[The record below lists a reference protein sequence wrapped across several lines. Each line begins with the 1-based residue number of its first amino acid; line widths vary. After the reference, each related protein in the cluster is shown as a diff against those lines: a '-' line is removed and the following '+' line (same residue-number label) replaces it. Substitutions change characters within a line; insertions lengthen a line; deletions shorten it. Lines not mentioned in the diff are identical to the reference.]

1 MRPLPFSSL
10 RLRLLAFAALA
21 SGLALALS
29 WVGLSLLF
37 ERHAERQVGA
47 DLERTGQMLAAA
59 VRTDG
64 TGRPLLSATPVDP
77 RFTRPASGLYW
88 RVSTE
93 AGEVRSRSLWDGRWS
108 PWPEAALAAAGP
120 RWQSDT
126 TAGPFEPRIIRTARL
141 IRPQASGPPVLVEV
155 AITHAAVSE
164 ARAGFASELA
174 PFLALLWAALMG
186 AALVQVTMGLRPL
199 ARVRAEL
206 SALQADPAARFD
218 AAAHPREIAPLA
230 DAINDLAD
238 ARARDMEA
246 ARHRA
251 RDLAHALKTPIA
263 ALKLQ
268 AAGLAD
274 PAGSEI
280 AQTVQV
286 LNTAV
291 QAELARAGAAGAER
305 GTCRP
310 KPVIERLLAVLART
324 GSTDTGAQVH
334 LSLPD
339 SLTIPLA
346 EPVAFETFGALLD
359 NALRHAR
366 SRVDVTG
373 TAAADGTVRLCIAD
387 DGPGLAPALRDAAL
401 TRGVRLDE
409 ARGTQG
415 LGLAIARAY
424 VEASGGRLMLDDAEA
439 GGLAVQMVWPGSTAA
454 QGA

>member
-21 SGLALALS
+21 SGVALALS
-29 WVGLSLLF
+29 WVALSLLF

-47 DLERTGQMLAAA
+47 DLERLGQTLAASVSVDA
-59 VRTDG
+59 GGNPV
-64 TGRPLLSATPVDP
+64 LSATPVDP
-77 RFTRPASGLYW
+77 RFSRPASGLYW
-88 RVSTE
+88 RVSTDR
-93 AGEVRSRSLWDGRWS
+93 GEVRSRSLWDGGWS
-108 PWPEAALAAAGP
+108 PLALTGQAATGS
-120 RWQSDT
+120 RWQFKT

-141 IRPQASGPPVLVEV
+141 VRPQADGPAVLVEV
-155 AITHAAVSE
+155 AIDHAAVSE
-164 ARAGFASELA
+164 ARAGFAGELA
-174 PFLALLWAALMG
+174 PFLALLWAALMA

-206 SALQADPAARFD
+206 SGLQADPSARFD

-230 DAINDLAD
+230 DAINELAD

-268 AAGLAD
+268 AAGLAE
-274 PAGSEI
+274 PASSEI

-305 GTCRP
+305 GSCEAR
-310 KPVIERLLAVLART
+310 PVIERLLLVLART
-324 GSTDTGAQVH
+324 GSGGGGPQLH
-334 LSLPD
+334 LAVPDGLMLPL
-339 SLTIPLA
+339 S
-346 EPVAFETFGALLD
+346 EPVAFETLGALLD
-359 NALRHAR
+359 NAQRHAR
-366 SRVDVTG
+366 SQIVVSG
-373 TAAADGTVRLCIAD
+373 ALHADGSVELSIAD
-387 DGPGLAPALRDAAL
+387 DGPGLAPELRDAAL

-424 VEASGGRLMLDDAEA
+424 VEGSGGQLVLADADA
-439 GGLAVQMVWPGSTAA
+439 GGLDVRLAWPGRAA
-454 QGA
+454 APDR

>member
-47 DLERTGQMLAAA
+47 DLERTGQILAAA
-59 VRTDG
+59 VRTDS
-64 TGRPLLSATPVDP
+64 TGRPVLSSTPVEP

-88 RVSTE
+88 RVSTP
-93 AGEVRSRSLWDGRWS
+93 AGEIRSRSLWDGGWNAPSRV
-108 PWPEAALAAAGP
+108 AGTV
-120 RWQSDT
+120 WQFDT
-126 TAGPFEPRIIRTARL
+126 TTGPFEPRIIRTARL
-141 IRPQASGPPVLVEV
+141 IRPQASGPQVLVEV

-164 ARAGFASELA
+164 ARAGFAAELA

-199 ARVRAEL
+199 ARVRRDL

-218 AAAHPREIAPLA
+218 AAAHPREIVPLA

-268 AAGLAD
+268 AAALPD
-274 PAGSEI
+274 PEGSDI

-305 GTCRP
+305 GTCQL
-310 KPVIERLLAVLART
+310 KPVLERLLTVLART
-324 GSTDTGAQVH
+324 GGAHGAVEVT

-339 SLTIPLA
+339 DLAVPLA
-346 EPVAFETFGALLD
+346 EPEAFETFGALLD

-366 SRVDVTG
+366 SRVEASG
-373 TAAADGTVRLCIAD
+373 LRAADGSLELCIAD
-387 DGPGLAPALRDAAL
+387 DGPGLAPSLRDAAL

-415 LGLAIARAY
+415 LGLAIVRAY
-424 VEASGGRLMLDDAEA
+424 VEGSGGQLRLDDAEA
-439 GGLAVQMVWPGSTAA
+439 GGLAVHMVWPGQSAPR
-454 QGA
+454 GA